1 MDNKLKSQL
10 SFIDSLSNIE
20 NEKPKQYVLRDYQK
34 EAVKK
39 GVDHLLSGKK
49 PGVIVS
55 VTGSGKSLIIA
66 NIAKQLPGHVLV
78 FSPSKELLEQNYNK
92 LLSYNQGLDTSI
104 FSASFNSKKISK
116 ITFCTIGSVWKKA
129 ELFAHF
135 DYIIID
141 ECDFMINPYNEFGIW
156 KVFLRNIGSKP
167 MIGLTASPFRLY
179 SNSFGS
185 ILRLI
190 TRTNPKIFH
199 DIIYHNQI
207 EDLTNQGYIS
217 DCKYYEVGEFDTSML
232 RINSNGS
239 DYTDDSVKKYYKDV
253 KFDNTLLDVVKR
265 LVNVNRKNIL
275 VFTKFVEE
283 AKVLALELGDIS
295 AVVYSGMKA
304 KDRDD
309 VIKRFKNGNIKV
321 AINIGVLTCLSE
333 DTEILTRNKLWV
345 KWNEVEYGDLI
356 AQYDNDNQ
364 EITFENPKL
373 IQIKKDFDEDMVG
386 VESRH
391 SNILVTHNH
400 NMLYHTSQRKN
411 KYFKKTAIELVG
423 KKIRI
428 PVSGFCKE
436 ESIFIEQEKKCSD
449 SRFIATNSYNYRKF
463 NGMSK
468 QESKNVALKML
479 EIRNK
484 KHFKNPNELSIDECM
499 FIGFWLG
506 DGSKNKPKSGGT
518 VYSLCQSF
526 RTPKMIEWIEKLL
539 NNCNIDYS
547 YCDYKGG
554 IKKVAGRI
562 CNVYGHRTYRLCIGT
577 GGHNQ
582 NKNGLYKLLPYLEK
596 KGSNLFWGLNRKQF
610 MALME
615 GLFKADGYHGN
626 DDIKYTGQ
634 KIIGQYKELFDL
646 LQAIAVCRGYKA
658 SILKIKM
665 NNFNKKQLYNIS
677 LYDKTNHELTND
689 RLKLIKNKEKRLVWC
704 VTMNKGN
711 IITRRNGRV
720 SIVGNTGFDFPELET
735 VVIGRPMRSLRLYY
749 QMIGRGIRPHYDK
762 KDVWI
767 VDLCGSYKVFGEIK
781 NLWLNKD
788 IKGNWQYINKK
799 TGQPLTNVYF

>member
-78 FSPSKELLEQNYNK
+78 FAPSKELLEQNYNK

-135 DYIIID
+135 YYIIID

-321 AINIGVLTCLSE
+321 AINIGVLS
-333 DTEILTRNKLWV
+333 
-345 KWNEVEYGDLI
+345 
-356 AQYDNDNQ
+356 
-364 EITFENPKL
+364 
-373 IQIKKDFDEDMVG
+373 
-386 VESRH
+386 
-391 SNILVTHNH
+391 
-400 NMLYHTSQRKN
+400 
-411 KYFKKTAIELVG
+411 
-423 KKIRI
+423 
-428 PVSGFCKE
+428 
-436 ESIFIEQEKKCSD
+436 
-449 SRFIATNSYNYRKF
+449 
-463 NGMSK
+463 
-468 QESKNVALKML
+468 
-479 EIRNK
+479 
-484 KHFKNPNELSIDECM
+484 
-499 FIGFWLG
+499 
-506 DGSKNKPKSGGT
+506 
-518 VYSLCQSF
+518 
-526 RTPKMIEWIEKLL
+526 
-539 NNCNIDYS
+539 
-547 YCDYKGG
+547 
-554 IKKVAGRI
+554 
-562 CNVYGHRTYRLCIGT
+562 
-577 GGHNQ
+577 
-582 NKNGLYKLLPYLEK
+582 
-596 KGSNLFWGLNRKQF
+596 
-610 MALME
+610 
-615 GLFKADGYHGN
+615 
-626 DDIKYTGQ
+626 
-634 KIIGQYKELFDL
+634 
-646 LQAIAVCRGYKA
+646 
-658 SILKIKM
+658 
-665 NNFNKKQLYNIS
+665 
-677 LYDKTNHELTND
+677 
-689 RLKLIKNKEKRLVWC
+689 
-704 VTMNKGN
+704 
-711 IITRRNGRV
+711 
-720 SIVGNTGFDFPELET
+720 TGFDFPELET